1 MSSID
6 VTNILAEHLS
16 NSTEHLNSASD
27 AFNHFVDF
35 ATKLPPGTTGADA
48 SQGWGTAQ
56 MGQYIGAGIA
66 MIGAIGVG
74 ASHGYAAGS
83 AAIAVGRNP
92 EAQPKILNTLI
103 IGMAITEST
112 AIYSLIIAIL
122 IIFVA

>member
-6 VTNILAEHLS
+6 VTNIVAQHLANSAEHLD
-16 NSTEHLNSASD
+16 SASNIFD
-27 AFNHFVDF
+27 HFVDF
-35 ATKLPPGTTGADA
+35 ATKLPTGTTGADA
-48 SQGWGTAQ
+48 SIGWGTAQ
-56 MGQYIGAGIA
+56 MGQYIGAGVA

-83 AAIAVGRNP
+83 AAVAVGRNP

-103 IGMAITEST
+103 VGMAITEST
-112 AIYSLIIAIL
+112 AIYCLIIAIL

>member
-6 VTNILAEHLS
+6 ITNIVAEHINNAIDQLS
-16 NSTEHLNSASD
+16 SSHDTLSQVVE
-27 AFNHFVDF
+27 F
-35 ATKLPPGTTGADA
+35 ATKLPAGTTGADA
-48 SQGWGTAQ
+48 SVGWGTAQ
-56 MGQYIGAGIA
+56 LGQYIGAGIA

-83 AAIAVGRNP
+83 AAVAVGRNP

-103 IGMAITEST
+103 VGMAITEST
-112 AIYSLIIAIL
+112 AIYCLIVAIL